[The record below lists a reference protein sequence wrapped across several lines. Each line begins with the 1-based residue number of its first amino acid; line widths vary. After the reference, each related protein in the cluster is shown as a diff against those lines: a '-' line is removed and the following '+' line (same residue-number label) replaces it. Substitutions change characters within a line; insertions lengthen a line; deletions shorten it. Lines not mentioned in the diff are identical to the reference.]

1 MMTISDQTDCIISER
16 APEESFHSSITI
28 LQALLTFCGT
38 RINTMNRV
46 FTCTI
51 FNLKLSIGDGSLQGN
66 ATTDSMTYNI
76 NIQEGTD
83 SALIVPDELKSFTGQ
98 ALISFDTETEK
109 NKILVRGNVKKEGID
124 MILLYTNLD
133 TLVEL
138 TKTLPIAMDIQKE

>member
-1 MMTISDQTDCIISER
+1 MITISDQTDCIISER

-28 LQALLTFCGT
+28 LLALLTFCGT
-38 RINTMNRV
+38 RINTTNRV

-76 NIQEGTD
+76 NIQEGTEPT
-83 SALIVPDELKSFTGQ
+83 LVVPTNLKSVTGR

-109 NKILVRGNVKKEGID
+109 NKILVRGNVKQEDTD
-124 MILLYTNLD
+124 MILLYTNIDALI
-133 TLVEL
+133 EL
-138 TKTLPIAMDIQKE
+138 TKRLPIAMEIQKE